1 MVVVGAWVVVVVVD
15 EGVDVVVLVIGGVE
29 TVDVVDVE
37 VATIGRKSDTVS
49 QKCNPFFSCIVKT
62 YIWWVF
68 FLTILAV

>member
-37 VATIGRKSDTVS
+37 VAIIGRKSESVS
-49 QKCNPFFSCIVKT
+49 KKCKPFLI
-62 YIWWVF
+62 
-68 FLTILAV
+68 

>member
-37 VATIGRKSDTVS
+37 VAIIERKSDTVS
-49 QKCNPFFSCIVKT
+49 QTCNPFFMSCKHLYLAGIF
-62 YIWWVF
+62 I
-68 FLTILAV
+68 LLAV

>member
-37 VATIGRKSDTVS
+37 VAIIGRKSES
-49 QKCNPFFSCIVKT
+49 
-62 YIWWVF
+62 
-68 FLTILAV
+68 FLRNANLF